1 MMINTKR
8 LIERA
13 ETYGVS
19 LDAETAGR
27 IDRFCEAV
35 RITNEQ
41 FNLTAITD
49 PEEMEEKN
57 ALDCV
62 TVLPYLPSSGKLA
75 DVGTGA
81 GFPGVILKL
90 ARPDLD
96 VTLIEATD
104 KKLQFAVRT
113 AEELGFSV
121 TGVHMRAEEAG
132 RGEYR
137 EQFDVVTSRAVA
149 LLPAL
154 LEYTLPLVKVGGK
167 LIAMKGAG
175 GKEEVELARNAL
187 KILGGK
193 VIGVHELTL
202 PTAGERVILEIQKEK
217 PCPPKYPRQSKNIR
231 KASL

>member
-1 MMINTKR
+1 M
-8 LIERA
+8 LDIERLRKRA
-13 ETYGVS
+13 AKYGA
-19 LDAETAGR
+19 DITDDTAR
-27 IDRFCEAV
+27 KIDSFCEAV
-35 RITNEQ
+35 RVTNEQ

-57 ALDCV
+57 ALDCL
-62 TVLPYLPSSGKLA
+62 TILPYLPKEGKLA

-81 GFPGVILKL
+81 GFPGVVIKI
-90 ARPDLD
+90 ARPELD

-113 AEELGFSV
+113 ANELGCPV
-121 TGVHMRAEEAG
+121 TGVHLRGEEAG

-175 GKEEVELARNAL
+175 GKEEIDLAQNAL

-193 VIGVHELTL
+193 VVGVHELTL
-202 PTAGERVILEIQKEK
+202 PTAGERVILEILKEK
-217 PCPPKYPRQSKNIR
+217 PCPGKYPRQSKNIR
-231 KASL
+231 KTSL

>member
-1 MMINTKR
+1 MINKQR
-8 LIERA
+8 VA
-13 ETYGVS
+13 DWAQS
-19 LDAETAGR
+19 LGISTTEEMLNDL
-27 IDRFCEAV
+27 DRYAEAV
-35 RITNEQ
+35 ARTNEM
-41 FNLTAITD
+41 FNLTAIKE
-49 PEEMEEKN
+49 PEDMEIKN
-57 ALDCV
+57 VMDSMSVVPFIPFGAAV
-62 TVLPYLPSSGKLA
+62 A

-81 GFPGVILKL
+81 GFPGMIIKIL
-90 ARPDLD
+90 RRDVDL
-96 VTLIEATD
+96 TLIEATD
-104 KKLQFAVRT
+104 KKLQFVLRT
-113 AEELGFSV
+113 AAEMGVSV
-121 TGVHMRAEEAG
+121 TGCHMRSEEAG
-132 RGEYR
+132 RGLMR
-137 EQFDVVTSRAVA
+137 GKFDVVTARAVA
-149 LLPAL
+149 ALPSL